1 MVLFNKMR
9 KPTSMNLNDIK
20 VEIDTTQTK
29 YTNQLQLLNL
39 TEQDLKY
46 LKVFKPYIQEKIHT
60 VVDHFYNALYV
71 EDSLIQI
78 IDRNSSVDKLKV
90 TLRNHVLD
98 MFNGVI
104 NKEFFEKRKR
114 IAQVHVRIGLKTQW
128 YIGAFQNLLI
138 TIIEI
143 VHQDVK
149 DPNDQLYLIRAI
161 TKMCTFEQQ
170 LVLEEF
176 ENVVEAYKVQ
186 IQRQKEQISQSIIKS
201 TESLATVSEQTN
213 VTFHLIND
221 QSQEMTSYAMKTAEL
236 SISAEEKAKVGKIK
250 IVNQHQNMLSIR
262 NTIDDI
268 SSNISDLL
276 RVTNDMETIIGIVTG
291 IADQTNLLSLNAS
304 IEAARAGEYGKGFS
318 VVAEEVRKLSDQT
331 KQSVES
337 VEHLLS
343 KNKEHTINLVDLLE
357 RVNEEVQLGEK
368 SMNETEEQFSQ
379 ILNVVNE
386 SKVQSE
392 LMKKEIERLHGV
404 ISELA
409 SSFNEVT
416 YSADQLAL
424 VAKDLE

>member
-201 TESLATVSEQTN
+201 TESLAAVSEQTN

>member
-1 MVLFNKMR
+1 MR

-201 TESLATVSEQTN
+201 TESLAAVSEQTN

>member
-1 MVLFNKMR
+1 MR